1 MQEDAMHDLVI
12 RDGLIVDGTGAPAFR
27 GDLAVEGGRIVSV
40 GGNAGPG
47 KREIAA
53 NGRLITP
60 GFVDVHTHYDGQATW
75 DPMLAPSSWHGVTT
89 IVMGNCGV
97 GFAPVR
103 PDKHDWLI
111 NVMEGVED
119 IPGTALTEGIPWGW
133 ESFPQYLDALDAMP
147 RAIDIGAQMPHGAL
161 RAYVMGERGA
171 SNDPASHDD
180 IAAMTRLLEQ
190 ALEAGALGFTS
201 SRTTVHRTKAGAHI
215 PGYEVAT
222 DELIGIAAA
231 LRNTGKGAIGLNC
244 DFRDVDAELAW
255 MRDLQRAAGRTVW
268 FLLAQFNDD
277 PAKFRRILS
286 GIKAASEGGTPI
298 LAQVAGRPIGFNL
311 GLDASLHPFMTKPS
325 YKPLLNLPLEERV
338 RLMREPALRDAIINE
353 QVRHKSDIMR
363 TATERFDR
371 MFRLGD
377 PPDYEPAPD
386 SSVAAMAERAG
397 KNPAEIAYD
406 IMLERDGREMLFMPA
421 FNYASGDHS
430 AIAEM
435 MAHPNT
441 RLGLSDGGAH
451 CGLICDAS
459 TPTYMLTH
467 WVRDRTRGPKLS
479 LEAIV
484 RQQTSETAS
493 LYGLNDRGVLAPG
506 RKADLNV
513 IDLDGLRLRAPEMVR
528 DLPAGGRRLVQHA
541 DGYAATIVAG
551 EVTFQDGEA
560 TGVLPG
566 KLVRGARS

>member
-1 MQEDAMHDLVI
+1 MHELVI
-12 RDGLIVDGTGAPAFR
+12 RDARIVDGTGAAAFH
-27 GDLAVEGGRIVSV
+27 GDVAVAGGRIVQV
-40 GGNAGPG
+40 GGKAGPG
-47 KREIAA
+47 RREIAA
-53 NGRLITP
+53 AGRLATP
-60 GFVDVHTHYDGQATW
+60 GFVDVHTHYDGQASW

-133 ESFPQYLDALDAMP
+133 ESFPEYLDALDRMP

-171 SNDPASHDD
+171 TNAPATADD
-180 IAAMTRLLEQ
+180 IASMTALLEQ

-222 DELIGIAAA
+222 DELIGIAGA
-231 LRNTGKGAIGLNC
+231 LKRTGKGAIGLNC
-244 DFRDVDAELAW
+244 DFLDVEAELLW
-255 MRDLQRAAGRTVW
+255 MRRLRAAAGRTVW

-277 PAKFRRILS
+277 PGKFRRILA
-286 GIKAASEGGTPI
+286 GLDAASAGGTPI

-311 GLDASLHPFMTKPS
+311 GLEGSLHPFITKPS
-325 YKPLLNLPLEERV
+325 YKPLMHLPLDERV
-338 RLMREPALRDAIINE
+338 ARMREPELRAAIIGE
-353 QVRHKSDIMR
+353 QVRHRHDIMR

-377 PPDYEPAPD
+377 PPEYEPAPEA
-386 SSVAAMAERAG
+386 SVAAMAARSG
-397 KNPAEIAYD
+397 QNPAEIAYD
-406 IMLERDGREMLFMPA
+406 ILLERDGRELLFMPA

-467 WVRDRTRGPKLS
+467 WARDRARGPRLP
-479 LEAIV
+479 LEAVV

-493 LYGLNDRGVLAPG
+493 LYGLGDRGVLKPG
-506 RKADLNV
+506 YKADLNV
-513 IDLDGLRLRAPEMVR
+513 IDLDGLRLHAPVMVR
-528 DLPAGGRRLVQHA
+528 DLPAGGRRLVQKA
-541 DGYAATIVAG
+541 EGYAATIVAG
-551 EVTFQDGEA
+551 EVTFEDGEA
-560 TGVLPG
+560 TGALPG
-566 KLVRGARS
+566 KLVRGARTS

>member
-1 MQEDAMHDLVI
+1 MHDLVI
-12 RDGLIVDGTGAPAFR
+12 RDGRIVDGTGAAAFA
-27 GDLAVEGGRIVSV
+27 GDIAVAGGRIVQV
-40 GGNAGPG
+40 GGKAGPG

-53 NGRLITP
+53 SGRLVTP
-60 GFVDVHTHYDGQATW
+60 GFVDVHTHYDGQASW
-75 DPMLAPSSWHGVTT
+75 DPWLAPSSWHGVTT

-97 GFAPVR
+97 GFAPVK
-103 PDKHDWLI
+103 PDKRDWLI

-133 ESFPQYLDALDAMP
+133 ESFPEYLDVLDRIP
-147 RAIDIGAQMPHGAL
+147 RAIDIGTQLPHGAL

-171 SNDPASHDD
+171 ENAPATAED
-180 IAAMTRLLEQ
+180 IARMAALAEE
-190 ALEAGALGFTS
+190 ALECGALGFTS
-201 SRTTVHRTKAGAHI
+201 SRTTVHRTKDGAHI

-244 DFRDVDAELAW
+244 DFLDVESELAW
-255 MRDLQRAAGRTVW
+255 MRRLRRAAGRTVW

-277 PAKFRRILS
+277 PRKFRRILD
-286 GIKAASEGGTPI
+286 GLAASSAAGEPI

-311 GLDASLHPFMTKPS
+311 SLEASLHPFMTKPS
-325 YKPLLNLPLEERV
+325 YKPLMQLPLPERV
-338 RLMREPALRDAIINE
+338 ARMRDPAVRAAITGE
-353 QVRHKSDIMR
+353 VVRHKSDIMR

-386 SSVAAMAERAG
+386 SSVAAMAARQG
-397 KNPAEIAYD
+397 MTPAELAYD
-406 IMLERDGREMLFMPA
+406 ILLERDGREMLFMPA

-467 WVRDRTRGPKLS
+467 WARDRSRGPRLP
-479 LEAIV
+479 LEAV
-484 RQQTSETAS
+484 VKQQTQDTAS
-493 LYGLNDRGVLAPG
+493 LYGLHDRGVLAVG
-506 RKADLNV
+506 KKADLNV
-513 IDLDGLRLRAPEMVR
+513 IDLDRLTLRAPVMVR
-528 DLPAGGRRLVQHA
+528 DLPAGGRRLVQKA
-541 DGYAATIVAG
+541 EGYAATIVAG
-551 EVTFQDGEA
+551 DVVFADGEA
-560 TGVLPG
+560 TGALPG
-566 KLVRGARS
+566 KLVRGARTA

>member
-1 MQEDAMHDLVI
+1 MHDLVI
-12 RDGLIVDGTGAPAFR
+12 RDGRIVDGTGAAAFA
-27 GDLAVEGGRIVSV
+27 GDIAVASGRIVQV
-40 GGNAGPG
+40 GGKASPG
-47 KREIAA
+47 KREIAG
-53 NGRLITP
+53 NGRLVTP
-60 GFVDVHTHYDGQATW
+60 GFVDVHTHYDGQASW
-75 DPMLAPSSWHGVTT
+75 DPWLAPSSWHGVTS

-97 GFAPVR
+97 GFAPVK
-103 PDKHDWLI
+103 PDKRDWLI

-133 ESFPQYLDALDAMP
+133 ESFPEYLDALDRMP
-147 RAIDIGAQMPHGAL
+147 RAIDIGTQLPHGAL

-171 SNDPASHDD
+171 ENAPASADD
-180 IAAMTRLLEQ
+180 IARMVRLAEE

-201 SRTTVHRTKAGAHI
+201 SRTTVHRTKDGAHI

-255 MRDLQRAAGRTVW
+255 MRKLRRAAGRTVW

-277 PAKFRRILS
+277 PQKFRRILA
-286 GIKAASEGGTPI
+286 GLAASSAAGEPI

-311 GLDASLHPFMTKPS
+311 SLEASLHPFMTKPS
-325 YKPLLNLPLEERV
+325 YKPLANLPLDERV
-338 RLMREPALRDAIINE
+338 ARMRDPDVRAAITGE
-353 QVRHKSDIMR
+353 VVRHKSDIMR

-377 PPDYEPAPD
+377 PPEYEPAPEH
-386 SSVAAMAERAG
+386 SVAAMAARQG
-397 KNPAEIAYD
+397 LTPAELAYD
-406 IMLERDGREMLFMPA
+406 ILLERDGREMLFMPA

-435 MAHPNT
+435 MAHPST

-467 WVRDRTRGPKLS
+467 WARDRSRGPRLS
-479 LEAIV
+479 LEAV
-484 RQQTSETAS
+484 VKQQTQDTAG
-493 LYGLNDRGVLAPG
+493 LYGLHDRGVLAAG
-506 RKADLNV
+506 KKADLNL
-513 IDLDGLRLRAPEMVR
+513 IDLDRLTLRAPVMVR
-528 DLPAGGRRLVQHA
+528 DLPAGGRRLVQKA
-541 DGYAATIVAG
+541 EGYAATIVAG
-551 EVTFQDGEA
+551 DIVFADGEP
-560 TGVLPG
+560 TGSLPG
-566 KLVRGARS
+566 KLVRGARTG

>member
-1 MQEDAMHDLVI
+1 MHDLVI
-12 RDGLIVDGTGAPAFR
+12 RDARIVDGTGAAAFH
-27 GDLAVEGGRIVSV
+27 GDVAVTNGRIAQV
-40 GGNAGPG
+40 GGKAGAA

-53 NGRLITP
+53 AGRLVTP
-60 GFVDVHTHYDGQATW
+60 GFVDVHTHYDGQASW
-75 DPMLAPSSWHGVTT
+75 DPWLAPSSWHGVTT

-97 GFAPVR
+97 GFAPVK

-133 ESFPQYLDALDAMP
+133 ESFPDYLDALDRMP

-171 SNDPASHDD
+171 TNEPATVDD
-180 IAAMTRLLEQ
+180 IAAMSRLLEQ
-190 ALEAGALGFTS
+190 SLEAGALGFTS
-201 SRTTVHRTKAGAHI
+201 SRSTVHRTKDGAHI

-231 LRNTGKGAIGLNC
+231 LKRSGKGAIGLNC
-244 DFRDVDAELAW
+244 DFLDVEAEIAW
-255 MRDLQRAAGRTVW
+255 MRRLREAAGRTVW

-277 PAKFRRILS
+277 PQKWRRILDAA
-286 GIKAASEGGTPI
+286 KANG
-298 LAQVAGRPIGFNL
+298 LMAQVAGRPIGFNL
-311 GLDASLHPFMTKPS
+311 SLDGSLHPFISKPS
-325 YKPLLNLPLEERV
+325 YKRIAHLPIDERV
-338 RLMREPALRDAIINE
+338 RAMRTPEVRAAITSE
-353 QVRHKSDIMR
+353 MVRHRSDIMR

-377 PPDYEPAPD
+377 PPDYEPPPEL
-386 SSVAAMAERAG
+386 SVAAMAARDG
-397 KNPAEIAYD
+397 RSPAEIAYD
-406 IMLERDGREMLFMPA
+406 ILLERDGRELLFMPA
-421 FNYASGDHS
+421 FNYAGGDHT

-435 MAHPNT
+435 MAYPNT

-467 WVRDRTRGPKLS
+467 WVRDRSRGPRLP

-506 RKADLNV
+506 RKADINV
-513 IDLDGLRLRAPEMVR
+513 IDLDRLTLRAPIMVR
-528 DLPAGGRRLVQHA
+528 DLPAGGRRLVQKA
-541 DGYAATIVAG
+541 EGYAATIVSG
-551 EVTFQDGEA
+551 EPVFVDDEP
-560 TGVLPG
+560 TGTLPG
-566 KLVRGARS
+566 KLVRGARSI